1 MPCSRCRGDGHNIR
15 SCPIRNNYMGGF
27 VQREEQRNVRRF
39 REEESAQMIRILTLP
54 GIPPTRREILMN
66 TLSQEELDRLTARM
80 VDVAIPDPPP
90 PTNKKPM
97 RKEIADA
104 FFVCSEEPVECCICQ
119 DEVKQDSFRLSRCG
133 HNYCEECYENNLLTK
148 CALCRDE
155 NM

>member
-1 MPCSRCRGDGHNIR
+1 MPCSHCHEDGHNIR
-15 SCPIRNNYMGGF
+15 TCP
-27 VQREEQRNVRRF
+27 VRRQGLIV
-39 REEESAQMIRILTLP
+39 RIQRDLRDESDQIIRILTLP

-104 FFVCSEEPVECCICQ
+104 FFVCSEETVECCICQ

-148 CALCRDE
+148 CALCREE

>member
-1 MPCSRCRGDGHNIR
+1 MPCSHCRGDGHNIR
-15 SCPIRNNYMGGF
+15 SCPLRAEPVMFLYRGRN
-27 VQREEQRNVRRF
+27 QRITSV
-39 REEESAQMIRILTLP
+39 REEESDHRIRILTQP
-54 GIPPTRREILMN
+54 GVPTTRPEILMN